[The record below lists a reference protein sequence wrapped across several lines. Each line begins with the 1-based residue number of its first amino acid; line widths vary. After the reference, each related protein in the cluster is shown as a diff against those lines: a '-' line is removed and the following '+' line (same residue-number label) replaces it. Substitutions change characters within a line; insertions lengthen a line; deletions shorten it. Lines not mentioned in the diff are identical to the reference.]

1 MMASQISVDYLNP
14 RDFAM
19 RPRLWL
25 KLMSQNQATISFGSA
40 LGYQLCRQR
49 LRRKDIHNLDLRAW
63 RLAAVGS
70 ETINPETMIQFAEA
84 LAPAG
89 FNEKALVAGY
99 GMAECSLAVSFS
111 QPGQGLAVDH
121 VDPELLSDERKA
133 RSVDP
138 AMGKVEDTTKDFIS
152 CGQPMP
158 GYEIQVRDEHGRLL
172 PERHVG
178 TLYVRGPSVMSGY
191 FGDEKMTREV
201 LSDDGWLNT
210 GDLAYLAESHIFIT
224 GREKDLL
231 IINGRSVWP
240 QDLEKIAEQQP
251 EVRTGDAAAIVAP
264 DENGRETAVLLL
276 QCRKPELAKQSGLKL
291 LIQGLINRRLGLD
304 CKIELVSRH
313 TLPRTTSG
321 KLARA
326 KARQEYINRM
336 ARTTKTVRYARV

>member
-1 MMASQISVDYLNP
+1 MVEVDVSKPGHYI
-14 RDFAM
+14 F
-19 RPRLWL
+19 RLC
-25 KLMSQNQATISFGSA
+25 

-70 ETINPETMIQFAEA
+70 ETNNPETMILFAEA

-89 FNEKALVAGY
+89 FN
-99 GMAECSLAVSFS
+99 
-111 QPGQGLAVDH
+111 
-121 VDPELLSDERKA
+121 
-133 RSVDP
+133 
-138 AMGKVEDTTKDFIS
+138 
-152 CGQPMP
+152 
-158 GYEIQVRDEHGRLL
+158 
-172 PERHVG
+172 
-178 TLYVRGPSVMSGY
+178 
-191 FGDEKMTREV
+191 
-201 LSDDGWLNT
+201 
-210 GDLAYLAESHIFIT
+210 
-224 GREKDLL
+224 EKDLL

-251 EVRTGDAAAIVAP
+251 EVRTGDAVAIVAP

-336 ARTTKTVRYARV
+336 ARTTKTVRYAGV